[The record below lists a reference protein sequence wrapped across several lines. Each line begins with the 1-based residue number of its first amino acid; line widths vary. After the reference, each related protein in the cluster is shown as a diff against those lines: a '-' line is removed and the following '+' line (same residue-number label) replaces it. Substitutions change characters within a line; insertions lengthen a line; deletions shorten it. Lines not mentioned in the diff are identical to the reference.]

1 MSNASKLPQPVV
13 RGMYFEDFQV
23 GLEMVT
29 PARTITETDVVT
41 FAALSGDWNQLHTDV
56 EYAKTTPFGQR
67 IAHGL
72 LGLAVASGL
81 AVRSGFVDG
90 TAIAFRSLEWK
101 FSAPVFLGDTVAV
114 KVRVAETRPVP
125 RLGGGSVAFD
135 VALINQRGET
145 VQRGTWSMLVKSRE

>member
-1 MSNASKLPQPVV
+1 
-13 RGMYFEDFQV
+13 MYFEDFQL

-29 PARTITETDVVT
+29 PSRTITETDVVT

-56 EYAKTTPFGQR
+56 EYAKATPFGQR

-81 AVRSGFVDG
+81 AVRLGFIDG

-101 FSAPVFLGDTVAV
+101 FSAPIFLGDTIAV
-114 KVRVAETRPVP
+114 QVRVAETKPVP
-125 RLGGGSVAFD
+125 RLGGGSVTFD
-135 VALINQRGET
+135 VALVNQRGET